1 MASPNSFL
9 AVACKIDCS
18 QQVTLLH
25 YSSWELTARGKT
37 MHFNSRES
45 VTKLM
50 VVNLWLGGSLALV
63 ILITIM
69 SQGAT
74 FLWIVTQWGHLL
86 LFLEG
91 LHHCKK
97 GTNFNQPFAI
107 WILVNILHAWTVNSA
122 KRLVKNLK
130 THSSM
135 QPPILLFPVQAWHF
149 LYLCQLL
156 WYSDWL
162 HVCYFW
168 FRWMSK
174 CSAVDRGGVAQG
186 QFAPG
191 PQCKGPPKQ
200 CQFVSHI
207 PV

>member
-18 QQVTLLH
+18 HQVTLLH
-25 YSSWELTARGKT
+25 YSSWELTAR
-37 MHFNSRES
+37 MHFNSREN
-45 VTKLM
+45 VTKLI
-50 VVNLWLGGSLALV
+50 VVNLWLGGSLVLV

-91 LHHCKK
+91 LDHCKK

-174 CSAVDRGGVAQG
+174 CSAVDMGGVAQG

>member
-74 FLWIVTQWGHLL
+74 FLWIVTQWGHSL

-97 GTNFNQPFAI
+97 GTNFNQPFVI
-107 WILVNILHAWTVNSA
+107 WIILHAWTINSEE
-122 KRLVKNLK
+122 RLVKNPK
-130 THSSM
+130 THFSM
-135 QPPILLFPVQAWHF
+135 QSPFLLFLHARHF
-149 LYLCQLL
+149 LIYVTL
-156 WYSDWL
+156 
-162 HVCYFW
+162 V
-168 FRWMSK
+168 
-174 CSAVDRGGVAQG
+174 
-186 QFAPG
+186 
-191 PQCKGPPKQ
+191 
-200 CQFVSHI
+200 
-207 PV
+207 